1 MSQNFEKCGS
11 MLLLQKAIKENKQI
25 ESKRNLINQK
35 VYGKS
40 MNNVTIPVVVHVVYS
55 NAQNNI
61 SDNRI
66 FSQIQ
71 VLNEDFRRTNSD
83 AINTPSQFQSVV
95 ADMSINF
102 CLATKDPDGNPT
114 NGIIRKYT
122 NKSGF
127 SLYDTTIHYNATGG
141 SDAWDSDKY
150 LNIWVCNINGGILG
164 WAQFPYAGTKETD
177 GVVINH
183 DNFGINL
190 NYSSAYNLGRTT
202 THEVGHWLNLFHV
215 WGDNTCGD
223 DFV

>member
-1 MSQNFEKCGS
+1 MLMNKSVIKIGSLILLLLFSKINVSQNFEKCGS

-35 VYGKS
+35 VYAES
-40 MNNVTIPVVVHVVYS
+40 INNVTIPVVVHVVYS

-61 SDNRI
+61 SDSRI

-114 NGIIRKYT
+114 N
-122 NKSGF
+122 
-127 SLYDTTIHYNATGG
+127 
-141 SDAWDSDKY
+141 
-150 LNIWVCNINGGILG
+150 
-164 WAQFPYAGTKETD
+164 
-177 GVVINH
+177 
-183 DNFGINL
+183 
-190 NYSSAYNLGRTT
+190 
-202 THEVGHWLNLFHV
+202 
-215 WGDNTCGD
+215 
-223 DFV
+223 